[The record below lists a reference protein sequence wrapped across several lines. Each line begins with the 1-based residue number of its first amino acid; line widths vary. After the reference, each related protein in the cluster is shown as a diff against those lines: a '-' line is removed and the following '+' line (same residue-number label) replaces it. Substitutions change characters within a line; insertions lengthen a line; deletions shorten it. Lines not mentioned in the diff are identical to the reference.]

1 MARIAIVDD
10 NPANSLPLSRLL
22 RFEGHEVDCILRSDG
37 ALEHLRGRRPDLL
50 LLDVG
55 MPEVDGIE
63 LLRMLRE
70 DELLRELPVVMFSGL
85 SDQALMTEAS
95 SLGAKDYLV
104 KGCNWEG
111 MLSRIEEH
119 LPRN

>member
-22 RFEGHEVDCILRSDG
+22 RFEGHEVDCILRSDS
-37 ALEHLRGRRPDLL
+37 ALARLRERRPDLL

-63 LLRMLRE
+63 LLRMLRQ
-70 DELLRELPVVMFSGL
+70 DESLRELPVVMFSGL
-85 SDQALMTEAS
+85 SDQVLIAEAT

-104 KGCNWEG
+104 KGCHWDG
-111 MLSRIEEH
+111 MLARIEQH